1 MIVGK
6 KACSIDHTCTL
17 PLKGL
22 TIAQRKR
29 EESVPNDSPNNY
41 RLASVVVAKK
51 QDH

>member
-22 TIAQRKR
+22 TIAQRR
-29 EESVPNDSPNNY
+29 EEAMPNDSPNNY